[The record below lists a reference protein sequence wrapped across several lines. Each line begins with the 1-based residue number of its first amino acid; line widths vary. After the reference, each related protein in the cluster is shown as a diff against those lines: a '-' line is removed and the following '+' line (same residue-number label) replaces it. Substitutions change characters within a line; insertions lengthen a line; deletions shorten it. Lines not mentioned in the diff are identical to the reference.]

1 MSGENWRDWST
12 FGLAY
17 LGDAL
22 FEVWCREQVLRHSQ
36 QAKQVHERVV
46 HLVRCQTQSRLSEI
60 WEEHLSE
67 AERDV
72 FRRGRNHPT
81 GSTPRHAS
89 IRDYRNATGL
99 ESLIG
104 YWHLQGS
111 SRFEELMQLS
121 AARLL
126 VASILQDNHT

>member
-1 MSGENWRDWST
+1 
-12 FGLAY
+12 
-17 LGDAL
+17 
-22 FEVWCREQVLRHSQ
+22 
-36 QAKQVHERVV
+36 
-46 HLVRCQTQSRLSEI
+46 
-60 WEEHLSE
+60 
-67 AERDV
+67 
-72 FRRGRNHPT
+72 
-81 GSTPRHAS
+81 
-89 IRDYRNATGL
+89 L